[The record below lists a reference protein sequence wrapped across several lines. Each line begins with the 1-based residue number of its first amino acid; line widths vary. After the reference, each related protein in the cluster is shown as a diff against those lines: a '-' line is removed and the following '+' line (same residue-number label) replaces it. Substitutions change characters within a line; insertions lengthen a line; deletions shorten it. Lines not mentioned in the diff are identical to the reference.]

1 MKINEMKKAIIDA
14 VVDANKADVEKM
26 YKAIFADTSAVV
38 AEEKPAYKAKSE
50 PKKAKTK
57 GKDKPPVVAE
67 FDKDVYVLWAKYLD
81 VFMEEYGKVRKK
93 DRQTVYDHM
102 YGRA

>member
-1 MKINEMKKAIIDA
+1 MKINEMKKAIIEA

-38 AEEKPAYKAKSE
+38 AEKTTYKAE

-57 GKDKPPVVAE
+57 GKDMPPVVAE
-67 FDKDVYVLWAKYLD
+67 FDKDIYVLWAKYLG